1 MILNWYVIE
10 TFDVD
15 FVLNLFDQ
23 IPEAPREKYVDESD
37 ILRLQDKS
45 ESVILIGDIDVASHI
60 TGVMIAIYGHG
71 TENGNKFVVD
81 DYTYA
86 KPATQKPLKSCKE
99 DSYICL
105 ISDLGLALKM
115 DEDLQCAMENFEEFI
130 QGCAGESGA
139 QKSRQ
144 IVRVIIAGNS
154 IAEDARDQEKECEQ
168 LNEGGDDEWNRKE
181 RAYTI
186 EALKAMDQFLQNLGS
201 CIAVDVMP
209 GPNDA
214 TSILMPQQPLHPILL
229 PESVKLSSV
238 TCVTNPYAA
247 AFNDVI
253 VHGSSGQNVKSM
265 YEMTN
270 LVEAV
275 DILDQTLTWRH
286 MAPSAPDSVP
296 SYPFSSRDPF
306 VVEELPHV
314 YFVGNQ
320 KSFNTKL
327 REKDGCKTRIISV
340 PSFQLT
346 RTCILLNLKDLK
358 CEVVAFDS

>member
-1 MILNWYVIE
+1 MLLIPYFLRFILTI
-10 TFDVD
+10 FH
-15 FVLNLFDQ
+15 Q
-23 IPEAPREKYVDESD
+23 IPEAPRDKYTDSSD
-37 ILRLQDKS
+37 VLRLQDKT
-45 ESVILIGDIDVASHI
+45 ESVLLIGEMDVASHV
-60 TGVMIAIYGHG
+60 TGVMVAVLGHG
-71 TENGNKFVVD
+71 IENGNKFVVED
-81 DYTYA
+81 FTYSL
-86 KPATQKPLKSCKE
+86 PAPQKPFKVGKE
-99 DSYICL
+99 DLYICL
-105 ISDLGLALKM
+105 VSDLGLSLKM
-115 DEDLQCAMENFEEFI
+115 DDDLQCAKENFEEFI
-130 QGCAGESGA
+130 QGCAGKSGA
-139 QKSRQ
+139 ERSRN

-154 IAEDARDQEKECEQ
+154 ISEKARDEEKEYE
-168 LNEGGDDEWNRKE
+168 LLTEGGDDEWNRKE

-186 EALKAMDQFLQNLGS
+186 ESLKIMDQFLQNLGS
-201 CIAVDVMP
+201 SVIVDVMP

-214 TSILMPQQPLHPILL
+214 TSILMPQQPIHPNLL

-238 TCVTNPYAA
+238 TCVTNPYTA

-270 LVEAV
+270 IVEAV

-286 MAPSAPDSVP
+286 TAPSAPDSVP

-320 KSFNTKL
+320 KTFNTKL
-327 REKDGCKTRIISV
+327 REKDGSKTRIISV

-346 RTCILLNLKDLK
+346 RTCILVNLKDLK